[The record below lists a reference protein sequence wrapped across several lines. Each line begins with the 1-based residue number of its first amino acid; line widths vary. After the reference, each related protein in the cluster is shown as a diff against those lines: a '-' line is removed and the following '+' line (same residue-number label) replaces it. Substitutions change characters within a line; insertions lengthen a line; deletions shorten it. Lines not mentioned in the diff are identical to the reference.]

1 MLLELIDHCGCS
13 QEVKTENLAVLYNL
27 YSRIDKQNLECLN
40 EVQENSGR
48 DVFRPWDERLLK
60 DHVSVMILT
69 KDSHLSIIMQ
79 MITCTHL
86 FLVCRE

>member
-1 MLLELIDHCGCS
+1 M
-13 QEVKTENLAVLYNL
+13 LYNL

-60 DHVSVMILT
+60 DHVSDLLIFEKKKNIETPTYFKWME
-69 KDSHLSIIMQ
+69 II
-79 MITCTHL
+79 I
-86 FLVCRE
+86 